1 MAVAPLDRETGPALS
16 ELPVATFTTWGELK
30 RELALLLQ
38 GQAGTFTVD
47 RHVDRDT
54 RQVIYVHVAG
64 EEPELFF
71 QIRVKAVM
79 LRDGEYGCRGVLCDD
94 KSRLLIA
101 RHLKNHALGR
111 QP

>member
-1 MAVAPLDRETGPALS
+1 MAVAPLNHETGPELS
-16 ELPVATFTTWGELK
+16 ELPVATFTTWEELK

-38 GQAGTFTVD
+38 GQVGTFTID

-54 RQVIYVHVAG
+54 RQVIYVHVDG
-64 EEPELFF
+64 EPRELFF
-71 QIRVKAVM
+71 QIRVKGVM

-101 RHLKNHALGR
+101 RHLKSHALGR
-111 QP
+111 KG